1 MMWVGEQIRRREK
14 GRRRR
19 RRRRL
24 GEAKVV
30 FSGDLTSFP
39 CLIDSI

>member
-14 GRRRR
+14 GR